1 MSEITALDDGLPSIA
16 SALPVRLD
24 ADSLVVRFTGTN
36 LLLVTVAFVG
46 LINGISV
53 VETYV
58 WSVPLLRELL
68 GIVFLTFVPGLIVLV
83 VLGYPDESV
92 ATTACFAFGLSLIS
106 IMLVGA
112 VASIVLPEVG
122 IARVIE
128 LPVLSLSYIGFAALG
143 AAVSD
148 GDITLVLERDQ
159 FVSPVTLGLLLLPFL
174 SVLGSVYYHQTGTN
188 SILLALVLVIA
199 LLPVCIVAF
208 SDESWYFPLVIW
220 CVSLALLYHGR
231 VIQFY
236 TFTQPLPQITMEQGR
251 WIPNYG
257 AGVGSLLANGV
268 LFPSYAVVTGL
279 PIEVEWN
286 LVNPLL
292 VSFLPVT
299 LYEMFR
305 RYFSPR
311 AALLSVF
318 IFVSSYS
325 FYVLY
330 PTAGRAA
337 TPVIFLALLGLAFST
352 DRLSPRTQHVSLLA
366 FGFGIAVS
374 HYGTAYVVM
383 FALVVGAVAFK
394 TLQLLFR
401 FGISTTISEQVRR
414 VAPAE
419 WFGTSEADLDLE
431 TPSILRPSFI
441 GFYAALAISWY
452 LYTAKGAKFAT
463 LPRKVLDAMYGVLY
477 TQVTGSAATSFQQ
490 SYQAQA
496 ITISKYLYVVFG
508 LLMAI
513 GIAATAIRLVVFR
526 DQRVDPGFLAVGTG
540 FFSMFIGSLL
550 PSGNAFAVARVMMI
564 IFVFAVPFAVVGVRE
579 LAGAG
584 RWFGRRIGRLSR
596 WVPWPSGSVAIH
608 ALAVLL
614 AVFLL
619 LNIGFVSETVT
630 HDVAPSNSLSEHRLE
645 QSENPPLRLRT
656 TKCVPCNIQSHAW
669 VGNKIPPGEATYAD
683 ITVENQLDFY
693 RGSITAAAP
702 NGTFGYVPI
711 QMNQTDVPS
720 NSYLV
725 LQPRNT
731 DLGGFPIGYKFNFY
745 RKNMSEFTDGNQI
758 YTSGYNHIYHKP
770 SFNRTNASTRPTETP
785 AGRT

>member
-1 MSEITALDDGLPSIA
+1 MSEITALDDRFPSIA

-36 LLLVTVAFVG
+36 LLLLTVVFIG
-46 LINGISV
+46 LINGMSV
-53 VETYV
+53 IETYV
-58 WSVPLLRELL
+58 GSIPLIREIF

-83 VLGYPDESV
+83 ALGFPDESV
-92 ATTACFAFGLSLIS
+92 ATTACFAFGLSLI
-106 IMLVGA
+106 IVMLVGA

-122 IARVIE
+122 ITRAIE
-128 LPVLSLSYIGFAALG
+128 LDVLSLSYIGFATIG

-148 GDITLVLERDQ
+148 DDISLVLERNQ
-159 FVSPVTLGLLLLPFL
+159 FVNPVALGLLLLPLL
-174 SVLGSVYYHQTGTN
+174 SVLGSVYYDQTGINT
-188 SILLALVLVIA
+188 ILLVLVLVIA
-199 LLPVCIVAF
+199 LVPVFIVAF
-208 SDESWYFPLVIW
+208 SGESWYFPLVIW

-257 AGVGSLLANGV
+257 TGVGSLLANGV

-352 DRLSPRTQHVSLLA
+352 ERLSPRTRHVSLLA

-383 FALVVGAVAFK
+383 FALIVGAVAFK
-394 TLQLLFR
+394 TIQLLFR
-401 FGISTTISEQVRR
+401 FEISTYISEQVRR
-414 VAPAE
+414 VAPEE
-419 WFGTSEADLDLE
+419 WFGTSEEVLDLE
-431 TPSILRPSFI
+431 RPSILRPSFI

-452 LYTAKGAKFAT
+452 LYTAEGAKFAT
-463 LPRKVLDAMYGVLY
+463 LPRKVLDAIYGVLY

-513 GIAATAIRLVVFR
+513 GIASVAIRLVVFR
-526 DQRVDPGFLAVGTG
+526 DQSVNAGFLAVGTG

-564 IFVFAVPFAVVGVRE
+564 IFVFAVPYAVVGVQSMAAVAEWFVRRVGDSSRK
-579 LAGAG
+579 GAWSLG
-584 RWFGRRIGRLSR
+584 GMSYH
-596 WVPWPSGSVAIH
+596 AI
-608 ALAVLL
+608 AMML

-619 LNIGFVSETVT
+619 LNVGFVSETVT
-630 HDVAPSNSLSEHRLE
+630 HDVAPSNSLSQTRLAE
-645 QSENPPLRLRT
+645 SEDPNLRLRT
-656 TKCVPCNIQSHAW
+656 TKCSPCHIQSHAW
-669 VGNKIPPGEATYAD
+669 VGSKIPAEESVYAD
-683 ITVENQLDFY
+683 ITIENQIDFY
-693 RGSITAAAP
+693 RGSITAVAP
-702 NGTFGYVPI
+702 NGTLGYEQI
-711 QMNQTDVPS
+711 QKNHTDVPS
-720 NSYLV
+720 GSYLV

-731 DLGGFPIGYKFNFY
+731 DLGGFPIGYKFDFY
-745 RKNMSEFTDGNQI
+745 RKDMTAFTDGHHI
-758 YTSGYNHIYHKP
+758 YTSGYDEIYYEPVSNLSDSP
-770 SFNRTNASTRPTETP
+770 S
-785 AGRT
+785 